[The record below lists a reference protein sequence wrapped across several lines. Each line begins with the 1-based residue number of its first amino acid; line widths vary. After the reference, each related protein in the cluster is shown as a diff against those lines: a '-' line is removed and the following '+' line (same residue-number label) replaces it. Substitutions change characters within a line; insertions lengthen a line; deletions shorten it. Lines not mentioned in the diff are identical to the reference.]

1 MYLWN
6 QFMYPSVHRF
16 DIISYDIQASR
27 VSVVVASGSANLL
40 RIFQAAAAA
49 NIAGE
54 GYVWFTLEA
63 SDFVTG
69 IIYFCVLLI
78 MCIYRTLMRTLKLVR
93 ILIRILPVAGLLAD
107 VPPCSHSNCIH
118 DLALNETEVK
128 SSSFVSPCMC
138 VSISERGRRD
148 VGVGSSE

>member
-1 MYLWN
+1 MYLWI
-6 QFMYPSVHRF
+6 QFMYPSVHSF
-16 DIISYDIQASR
+16 NIISYDIQASR

-78 MCIYRTLMRTLKLVR
+78 MRIYRALMRTLKLVR
-93 ILIRILPVAGLLAD
+93 ILWQGCWRMCRPALTPPAFTTLP
-107 VPPCSHSNCIH
+107 
-118 DLALNETEVK
+118 
-128 SSSFVSPCMC
+128 
-138 VSISERGRRD
+138 
-148 VGVGSSE
+148 